1 MFVSLILFFFFL
13 LNFFFLCLKMF
24 YLHNSV
30 LSCAIVQHYS
40 NLDKI
45 QNHSLSRNKVTSV
58 NILWRYN
65 QRKAISIFDFFINF
79 SPCETLLN
87 ISPPSLKNQ
96 FQKWSQEKSYQPC
109 NKSKEANE

>member
-1 MFVSLILFFFFL
+1 MFVLILFFFFL
-13 LNFFFLCLKMF
+13 LNFFFYVWRCF
-24 YLHNSV
+24 IYITV
-30 LSCAIVQHYS
+30 CYRVQHYS

-79 SPCETLLN
+79 SPRETLLN

-96 FQKWSQEKSYQPC
+96 FQKWSEEKSYQPC